1 MAVQILQAMTSAK
14 IIAGDIDEAKLA
26 HARQLGVAHTINT
39 RNGDLAV
46 EEISDLAGP
55 RGVAVA
61 LDFVGAQ
68 PTVDL
73 CARTVGRA
81 SRLTI
86 VGLAGGVLS
95 YSANNP
101 PYGTQVSIPYWG
113 SRTELMEVI
122 ALAQS
127 GAIKADI
134 ETFALD
140 QAVDVYQ
147 RLREGKIHGR
157 AVLRP

>member
-1 MAVQILQAMTSAK
+1 M
-14 IIAGDIDEAKLA
+14 
-26 HARQLGVAHTINT
+26 
-39 RNGDLAV
+39 
-46 EEISDLAGP
+46 
-55 RGVAVA
+55 A
-61 LDFVGAQ
+61 LDFVGAK

-157 AVLRP
+157 AVLKP